1 MVSLPRSW
9 PSAFLACWLLLMVAL
24 TAWTG
29 LQAVSLVGKPFN
41 GFLAQPLLYVS
52 PYQLERWKL
61 ADTRLAVVDQLVAAE
76 GRPLRD
82 TADLLARARAVPV
95 GTPLHY
101 AIHRG
106 DQVLTA
112 TVPTRF
118 FTWDDFLASFGT
130 LTLLGWEFLA
140 IAMAAFRLR
149 PDLPAARYLAAATG
163 WLGVFLLV
171 YMDFH
176 ITGTFARLTMVG
188 YPMLAAGFLALA
200 LVFPTPLAVV
210 GRAPWLKA
218 VPWGLGAAMALVL
231 QLTQFGHPPA
241 FTEPGLYALCYTV
254 ALAANTW
261 MMLGFSIL
269 LVAIAYRLAVAPAR
283 SQARLQAG
291 IALAG
296 AGLGLLPTV
305 LWGLQF
311 NAGQTPWVPLT
322 LAIVLTGVFPLAIA
336 YAIVRARL
344 LDSAVVIRRSVL
356 YLVFSTALGGAYVLV
371 TAGMRQLGW
380 GGTGHWGAE
389 FVTTALIAGLA
400 LSLRDTLQAF
410 IDRALFREDYDAQL
424 ALEEASRSM
433 TALLERDAIIARVTA
448 TIGAT
453 LRPRS
458 GAMLVCEADG
468 RHALIGAWGAD
479 LPDSLGAG
487 DPLLG
492 ELAAG
497 EILVPRGLEVPGRS
511 RPADHLARLGLEVA
525 IPLTLQGQVCGALL
539 LGPKQADTAYTER
552 DLRLLRTLA
561 NQSAIALEN
570 ARGVQRL
577 QAFNLRL
584 EAKVQARTHDLEQA
598 LSGLK
603 EAQAMLVHAEKMA
616 ALGLLVGGVAHE
628 LNNPLTFILGSTDLL
643 EERLDTLKAALSAPD
658 AEAELALAELETLA
672 AACREGAGRA
682 RAIVQNLRN
691 FSRLDE
697 FERRPVDLAD
707 CLSATAALV
716 RPAFKDRVAI
726 VLDLAEAPPVAGS
739 SGHLNQVFMNIFI
752 NACQAI
758 EGRGTVHVT
767 LSAPGGAPLVTI
779 ADTGPGM
786 SEAVRARIFEPFF
799 TTKPPGEGTGLGL
812 AICLGIMQQ
821 HDGHIEATSRPGEGT
836 VFRLSFSPA
845 VPEGVPHAM
854 RSDR

>member
-1 MVSLPRSW
+1 MAPLPRAW
-9 PSAFLACWLLLMVAL
+9 PSALLAGWLLLMIAL
-24 TAWTG
+24 TAVTG
-29 LQAVSLVGKPFN
+29 FQAAQLVGKPFN

-52 PYQLERWKL
+52 PYQLARWEL
-61 ADTRLAVVDQLVAAE
+61 ATTRLAVVDQLVAAE
-76 GRPLRD
+76 GRPLVD

-95 GTPLHY
+95 GTPLRY
-101 AIHRG
+101 EVRRG
-106 DQVLTA
+106 DQRLTA
-112 TVPTRF
+112 TVPTRL
-118 FTWDDFLASFGT
+118 FTWDDFFASFGT
-130 LTLLGWEFLA
+130 LALLGWEFLL

-163 WLGVFLLV
+163 WLGAFLLV
-171 YMDFH
+171 YLEFH
-176 ITGTFARLTMVG
+176 ISGTLARLAMVG

-200 LVFPTPLAVV
+200 LVFPTPLALV

-218 VPWGLGAAMALVL
+218 VPWALGAGLALAL

-241 FTEPGLYALCYTV
+241 LTEPGFYGLCY
-254 ALAANTW
+254 AMAFAANTW

-296 AGLGLLPTV
+296 AGLGLLPAV
-305 LWGLQF
+305 LWGLQL
-311 NAGQTPWVPLT
+311 NSGQTPWVPLT

-344 LDSAVVIRRSVL
+344 LDSTIVIRRSVL
-356 YLVFSTALGGAYVLV
+356 YLIFSVTLGGACVLA
-371 TAGMRQLGW
+371 TAAMRHLGW
-380 GGTGHWGAE
+380 NGNGHAGVE

-400 LSLRDTLQAF
+400 LSLRDTLQGV
-410 IDRALFREDYDAQL
+410 IDRALFREDYDAQV

-433 TALLERDAIIARVTA
+433 TALLDRDAIVARVSA
-448 TIGAT
+448 TIGTT
-453 LRPRS
+453 LRARS
-458 GAMLVCEADG
+458 GAMLMCEGRG
-468 RHALIGAWGAD
+468 RHALIGAWGAA
-479 LPDSLGAG
+479 LPDHLAPG
-487 DPLLG
+487 DPLPG
-492 ELAAG
+492 DLAEG
-497 EILVPRGLEVPGRS
+497 EILVPPGREVPGRS
-511 RPADHLARLGLEVA
+511 RPSDHLARLGLEVA

-552 DLRLLRTLA
+552 DLSLLRTLA

-570 ARGVQRL
+570 ARGVGRL
-577 QAFNLRL
+577 QAFNARL
-584 EAKVQARTHDLEQA
+584 EARVRARTRDLEQA

-603 EAQAMLVHAEKMA
+603 EAQAQLVHAEKMA

-643 EERLDTLKAALSAPD
+643 EERLETLKALVSAD
-658 AEAELALAELETLA
+658 AEAGPALAELETLS
-672 AACREGAGRA
+672 AACREGAERA
-682 RAIVQNLRN
+682 RGIVQNLRD

-697 FERRPVDLAD
+697 FERRPVDLAA
-707 CLSATAALV
+707 CLGSTAALV

-726 VLDLAEAPPVAGS
+726 VLDLAEVPPVAGS
-739 SGHLNQVFMNIFI
+739 SGHLNQVFMNILI

-758 EGRGTVHVT
+758 VGRGTVHVT
-767 LSAPGGAPLVTI
+767 LAVADGAPVVAI

-786 SEAVRARIFEPFF
+786 SEAVHARIFEPFF

-821 HDGHIEATSRPGEGT
+821 HDGQITATSRPGEGT
-836 VFRLSFSPA
+836 VFHLRFPA
-845 VPEGVPHAM
+845 VPEGVPPCPA
-854 RSDR
+854 S

>member
-1 MVSLPRSW
+1 MVPLARTW
-9 PSAFLACWLLLMVAL
+9 PSAFLAGWLLLMVAL

-29 LQAVSLVGKPFN
+29 LQAAQLVGKPFN

-52 PYQLERWKL
+52 PYQLARWEL
-61 ADTRLAVVDQLVAAE
+61 DSTRLAVADQLVAAE
-76 GRPLRD
+76 GRPLVD

-95 GTPLHY
+95 GTPLRY
-101 AIHRG
+101 EVRRG
-106 DQVLTA
+106 DQTLSA
-112 TVPTRF
+112 MVPTRL

-130 LTLLGWEFLA
+130 LALLGWEFLL

-171 YMDFH
+171 YMDFN
-176 ITGTFARLTMVG
+176 IGGAFARLTMVG
-188 YPMLAAGFLALA
+188 YAMFAAGFLALA
-200 LVFPTPLAVV
+200 LVFPTPLALV
-210 GRAPWLKA
+210 GRAPWIKA
-218 VPWGLGAAMALVL
+218 VPWVLGAGLAFAL

-241 FTEPGLYALCYTV
+241 LTEPGFYRLCYAT
-254 ALAANTW
+254 AIATNTW
-261 MMLGFSIL
+261 MMVAFSIL
-269 LVAIAYRLAVAPAR
+269 LIAIAYRLAVAPAR

-296 AGLGLLPTV
+296 AALGLFPAV
-305 LWGLQF
+305 LWGVQF

-336 YAIVRARL
+336 YAIVKARL
-344 LDSAVVIRRSVL
+344 LDSTLVLRRSVL
-356 YLVFSTALGGAYVLV
+356 YGVFSAALGGACVLA

-380 GGTGHWGAE
+380 GGSGHAGAE
-389 FVTTALIAGLA
+389 FITTALIAGLA
-400 LSLRDTLQAF
+400 LSLRDTLQGF

-433 TALLERDAIIARVTA
+433 TALLDRDAIVARVSA

-453 LRPRS
+453 LRARS
-458 GAMLVCEADG
+458 GAMLMCEG
-468 RHALIGAWGAD
+468 RGRYALIGAWGAA
-479 LPDSLGAG
+479 LPDHLAAG
-487 DPLLG
+487 DPLISG
-492 ELAAG
+492 LADG
-497 EILVPRGLEVPGRS
+497 EILVPPGREVPGRS
-511 RPADHLARLGLEVA
+511 RPSDHLGRWGLEVA

-552 DLRLLRTLA
+552 DQQLLRTLA

-577 QAFNLRL
+577 QAFNQRL
-584 EAKVQARTHDLEQA
+584 EARVRARTRDLEQA

-603 EAQAMLVHAEKMA
+603 EAQAQLVHAEKMA

-643 EERLDTLKAALSAPD
+643 EERLETLKATLGDPEAD
-658 AEAELALAELETLA
+658 AGPALAELETLS
-672 AACREGAGRA
+672 AACREGAERA
-682 RAIVQNLRN
+682 RVIVQNLRD

-697 FERRPVDLAD
+697 FERRPVDLAA
-707 CLSATAALV
+707 CLGSTAALV

-726 VLDLAEAPPVAGS
+726 VLDLAEVPPVAGS
-739 SGHLNQVFMNIFI
+739 SGHLNQVFMNILI

-758 EGRGTVHVT
+758 EGRGTVHVS
-767 LSAPGGAPLVTI
+767 LSLVEGAPVVTI

-821 HDGHIEATSRPGEGT
+821 HEGQITATSRPGEGT
-836 VFRLSFSPA
+836 VFRLSFPA
-845 VPEGVPHAM
+845 LPEGVPPCHA
-854 RSDR
+854 S